1 MAWWDLSSMFRP
13 SVIADRQSEKAPTIG
28 PATLAK
34 FDGVQLL
41 LLARITRAKRDD
53 GGVPAN
59 WFSESQFFGDVEH
72 ESD

>member
-41 LLARITRAKRDD
+41 LLAQITRARRQIDFTRHED
-53 GGVPAN
+53 GGCSAVRFP
-59 WFSESQFFGDVEH
+59 SPIVRR
-72 ESD
+72 

>member
-1 MAWWDLSSMFRP
+1 MPYGIVTRLVLPPKTTSTT
-13 SVIADRQSEKAPTIG
+13 EKAPTIG

-41 LLARITRAKRDD
+41 LLSRITRAKRDG

-59 WFSESQFFGDVEH
+59 WFSESQ
-72 ESD
+72 